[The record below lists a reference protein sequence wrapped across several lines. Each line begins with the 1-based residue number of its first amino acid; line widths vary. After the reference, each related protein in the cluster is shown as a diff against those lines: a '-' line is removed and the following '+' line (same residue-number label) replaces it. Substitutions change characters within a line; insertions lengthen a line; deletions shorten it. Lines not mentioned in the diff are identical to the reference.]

1 MMLHSPDFVPP
12 RHAWLLGH
20 GGSRGRRGL
29 AAGVLVLSLAALAA
43 AAALA
48 WQRHAADGQRSSVAP
63 AAPVAAK
70 PAPAAGLGAAERA
83 RINRIVRRLNT
94 PWSDIFEAL
103 ESQPD
108 PQVALLSLETDAE
121 RGAVRVQTEGPSL
134 EALLQHSERVQAA
147 PLFART
153 RLLRIEPPEAA
164 SAPAAGGATLTR
176 LSFDL
181 VIR

>member
-1 MMLHSPDFVPP
+1 MHSPAFLPP
-12 RHAWLLGH
+12 RHAWLLGQ
-20 GGSRGRRGL
+20 GGRRGAAAAVL
-29 AAGVLVLSLAALAA
+29 ALAFAALAG

-48 WQRHAADGQRSSVAP
+48 WQRHAADTAAAHQRSRDLP
-63 AAPVAAK
+63 PPVAAR
-70 PAPAAGLGAAERA
+70 PAPAATLSAAERA
-83 RINRIVRRLNT
+83 RLNRIVRRLNT
-94 PWSDIFEAL
+94 PWPDIFEAL

-108 PQVALLSLETDAE
+108 PKVALLSLETDAE

-147 PLFART
+147 PPFART